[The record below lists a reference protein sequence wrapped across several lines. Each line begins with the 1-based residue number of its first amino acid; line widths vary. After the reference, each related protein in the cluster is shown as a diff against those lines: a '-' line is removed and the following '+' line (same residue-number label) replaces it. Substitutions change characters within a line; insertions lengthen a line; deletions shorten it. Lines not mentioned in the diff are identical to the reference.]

1 MKEST
6 LQCHVA
12 DYLRRAD
19 LPEYWV
25 WVAMR
30 SRCNS
35 PSCAVYK
42 HYGGR
47 GIKICARWDDF
58 DAFLSDMGRRP
69 SDKHSL
75 DRIDVNGD
83 YCPENCRW
91 ATQLQQVTNRRDMP
105 NKCGFR
111 GIRKKY
117 NRYQARITV
126 DYREHYL
133 GTFKTLREA
142 IEARKRAEEVYGR

>member
-35 PSCAVYK
+35 PSCAAYK

-58 DAFLSDMGRRP
+58 GAFLSDMGRRP

-133 GTFKTLREA
+133 GTFKTLGEA